1 MAVEPQILTT
11 DEFASLLSVGDAPE
25 NSGAPAIP
33 AAHSARLIAFGY
45 VVESAGSLRVTTL
58 GRIRIY
64 AWKLAS

>member
-1 MAVEPQILTT
+1 MAVESQILTI
-11 DEFASLLSVGDAPE
+11 DEFASLLTVGDAPE
-25 NSGAPAIP
+25 NSTPAIP

-45 VVESAGSLRVTTL
+45 LVDSAGSLRVTTL